1 MSRVAQHERFHT
13 NFDDPAVGASSPYF
27 FKKLRKRLI
36 SIDTLLC
43 CFRSFIRASRFYE
56 NVFFRDI
63 NIFFPTLLIS
73 SVCFALGFFSKM
85 LRRGKTCEK
94 PRQDSHK
101 NNKLLVNN
109 FPSFLFCFALRH
121 FFFLGKF
128 SGKTS

>member
-63 NIFFPTLLIS
+63 NIFFPYFINIECLLR
-73 SVCFALGFFSKM
+73 AGFF
-85 LRRGKTCEK
+85 LEDAAER
-94 PRQDSHK
+94 K
-101 NNKLLVNN
+101 NM
-109 FPSFLFCFALRH
+109 
-121 FFFLGKF
+121 
-128 SGKTS
+128 